1 MIEDRRSILDYPQF
15 DSHFSGYNQR
25 QDGSMSTSHIEQ
37 GTVVRHP
44 KKPEWGL
51 GKVLAIEGDVAKIH
65 FKDDSGP
72 DYRAIRTDI
81 VSLVRADVQS
91 DPVLDN
97 LPPFVGDQFE
107 VKAIRVTFGNGVERF
122 NHLFPLGFRDPKYL
136 SQEALAEGEAGGE
149 RDYKWNAHERFS
161 EALGD
166 GKAGTLLASGEI
178 GELVDRVCRAAD
190 INLLSI
196 YERSAIKE
204 GLRADE
210 GSARSYLS
218 AVFEFIECGPEQRS
232 FRAMAQAL
240 CNLPIAKGRA
250 RAATW
255 PVLTLFPYL
264 ADPTRFMF
272 LKPEPTKECAA
283 RLRFDLKY
291 DSSLEWETY
300 ARLMILS
307 EQLLERLHPL
317 GARDFI
323 DVQSFMWVVSKYP
336 AS

>member
-1 MIEDRRSILDYPQF
+1 M
-15 DSHFSGYNQR
+15 SGKP
-25 QDGSMSTSHIEQ
+25 IEQ
-37 GTVVRHP
+37 GVVVCHP

-51 GKVLAIEGDVAKIH
+51 GKVLTIEGDVAKVH

-81 VSLVRADVQS
+81 VSLIRADVQS

-107 VKAIRVTFGNGVERF
+107 VKAIRVTFGDGVERF
-122 NHLFPLGFRDPKYL
+122 NHFFPLGFRDSKYL
-136 SQEALAEGEAGGE
+136 SGE

-161 EALGD
+161 KTLGE

-218 AVFEFIECGPEQRS
+218 AVFAFIECGPEQKS
-232 FRAMAQAL
+232 FTAIAQAL
-240 CNLPIAKGRA
+240 CNLPIVEGRA

-300 ARLMILS
+300 ARLMVLG

-323 DVQSFMWVVSKYP
+323 DVQSFMWIVSKYP